1 MIERKKTD
9 GIEEPHSFEIKM
21 DREMGAS
28 PMVMLKKTVGPNGQV
43 VVQTQEPIMMLN
55 GLVTPNFQSL
65 ENEIKQLREELK
77 QLREE
82 LKKLNR

>member
-9 GIEEPHSFEIKM
+9 GTEEPDFFEIKM
-21 DREMGAS
+21 DREMGTS
-28 PMVMLKKTVGPNGQV
+28 PIVMLKKTVGPKGQV
-43 VVQTQEPIMMLN
+43 VMETQEPIMMLN
-55 GLVTPNFQSL
+55 GLVTPNLQSL

>member
-1 MIERKKTD
+1 
-9 GIEEPHSFEIKM
+9 
-21 DREMGAS
+21 
-28 PMVMLKKTVGPNGQV
+28 VGPNGQV

-55 GLVTPNFQSL
+55 GLMTPNFQSL
-65 ENEIKQLREELK
+65 ENEIKQLREELR

>member
-1 MIERKKTD
+1 
-9 GIEEPHSFEIKM
+9 
-21 DREMGAS
+21 MGTS
-28 PMVMLKKTVGPNGQV
+28 PIVMLKKTTGPKGQV
-43 VVQTQEPIMMLN
+43 VIETQEPITMLN
-55 GLVTPNFQSL
+55 GFQSL